1 LGALLK
7 SIMAEIEKTLEKIGL
22 SPNEIK
28 VYLVLNDHGSTKA
41 GRIAKLAKIDRSSA
55 YNAIK
60 MLLEKGL
67 ASYVMIGEV
76 KWFQATGPKR
86 LLEFI
91 KEQEEDIK
99 QILPVLDER
108 HKAHKIEGQVRMLK
122 GIKGIKSIFLDI
134 IRTGKDNYVFGS
146 EGQFSERMPEFALQF
161 ARMKKEKGFKTYLIC
176 RKDRKELDAPN
187 SNHRYLPNISE
198 SPAVTNIYGD
208 RIAIIIWTPEPEGV
222 IIENAA
228 AAKAYKSYFDFMWKN
243 SKQFIK

>member
-1 LGALLK
+1 
-7 SIMAEIEKTLEKIGL
+7 MAEIEKVLEKLGF

-60 MLLEKGL
+60 ILLEKGL

-86 LLEFI
+86 LLEFVH
-91 KEQEEDIK
+91 EQEEDVRNI
-99 QILPVLDER
+99 VDELQVR
-108 HKAHKIEGQVRMLK
+108 HKANKIEGQVRLFK
-122 GIKGIKSIFLDI
+122 GIKGIRSIFMDI
-134 IRTGKDNYVFGS
+134 VRTGKDNYFFGS

-161 ARMKKEKGFKTYLIC
+161 LRMKKEKGFKTYGIC
-176 RKDRKELDAPN
+176 RKDRKEVDVIKG
-187 SNHRYLPNISE
+187 NHRYLPNISE

-208 RIAIIIWTPEPEGV
+208 KIAIIIWTDEPEGI

-228 AAKAYKSYFDFMWKN
+228 AAQAYKSYFDVMWKT
-243 SKQFIK
+243 SKGFK

>member
-1 LGALLK
+1 
-7 SIMAEIEKTLEKIGL
+7 MAEVEKVLEKLGF
-22 SPNEIK
+22 SQNEIK

-86 LLEFI
+86 LLEYVR
-91 KEQEEDIK
+91 EQEEDVKNIVG
-99 QILPVLDER
+99 ILDDR
-108 HKAHKIEGQVRMLK
+108 HKSGKIEGQVRLFK
-122 GIKGIKSIFLDI
+122 GIKGIRSIFMDI
-134 IRTGKDNYVFGS
+134 VRTGKDNYFFGS

-161 ARMKKEKGFKTYLIC
+161 LRMKKEKGFKTYGIC
-176 RKDRKELDAPN
+176 RKDRKEVDVIKG
-187 SNHRYLPNISE
+187 NHRYLPNISE

-208 RIAIIIWTPEPEGV
+208 KIAIIIWTDEPEGI

-228 AAKAYKSYFDFMWKN
+228 AAQAYKSYFDVMWKT
-243 SKQFIK
+243 SKGFK